1 MRPADYA
8 EAAIETMMRKYRGR
22 DLPPKGHFH
31 YHQGVFLSG
40 VYQNY
45 LICGNERYYE
55 YVKEWVDSVLDK
67 DGKIL
72 DCAPGHL
79 DDIQPGILL
88 FPIYKKTGEIRYK
101 KTLDHLA
108 ELVRHFPKNREGGFW
123 HMDCFA
129 NEMWLDGLYM
139 AGPFSVRYAAEFSDP
154 ELADSAAE
162 QALLMEQKTKDPVTG
177 LFCHAWDCDRKA
189 DWADPETGRS
199 PEFWGRSI
207 GWVPVAVL
215 DELDDLLA
223 DCEKRPQ
230 LERLVR
236 ELLTAVCR
244 FQSEDGRWYQVVNK
258 GTEPENWL
266 ENSCSCLFAA
276 ALFKAVQKKILG
288 EEYLK
293 AAWKAYKGVIRDLT
307 WKGSDL
313 QIGNVCIGT
322 GVGDYAHYCSRPV
335 SVNDLHGVGAFL
347 LMCAQAEA
355 ALE

>member
-1 MRPADYA
+1 M
-8 EAAIETMMRKYRGR
+8 
-22 DLPPKGHFH
+22 
-31 YHQGVFLSG
+31 
-40 VYQNY
+40 
-45 LICGNERYYE
+45 
-55 YVKEWVDSVLDK
+55 
-67 DGKIL
+67 
-72 DCAPGHL
+72 
-79 DDIQPGILL
+79 
-88 FPIYKKTGEIRYK
+88 
-101 KTLDHLA
+101 
-108 ELVRHFPKNREGGFW
+108 
-123 HMDCFA
+123 
-129 NEMWLDGLYM
+129 
-139 AGPFSVRYAAEFSDP
+139 
-154 ELADSAAE
+154 
-162 QALLMEQKTKDPVTG
+162 
-177 LFCHAWDCDRKA
+177 
-189 DWADPETGRS
+189 
-199 PEFWGRSI
+199 
-207 GWVPVAVL
+207 L

-223 DCEKRPQ
+223 DCEKRPH

-322 GVGDYAHYCSRPV
+322 GVVDYAHYCSRPV